1 MFKLAIYALLVL
13 SFASASQGGAQSLEL
28 GQRPIKRAE
37 VVTGAKAQFAAMDM
51 NHDGAVD
58 DAEFQGYR
66 ARQAKSPDGGGGLY
80 HIGGRWFEKCD
91 TNGDGRVTLAEA
103 QARPLQLF
111 DLADANR
118 DGIASIAEQKLAM
131 MLKGL
136 GS

>member
-1 MFKLAIYALLVL
+1 MFKLSIYALVGL
-13 SFASASQGGAQSLEL
+13 SLASASQGSAQSLEL

-37 VVTGAKAQFAAMDM
+37 VISGSKAQFAVMDM

-66 ARQAKSPDGGGGLY
+66 ARQAELPDGGAGLY
-80 HIGGRWFEKCD
+80 HIGGRWFGKCD

-111 DLADANR
+111 DLADANG